1 MPGRT
6 TNDAPLLATPPTVT
20 TMFPELAACGT
31 VTVMLVELQFVAVPA
46 ARPLNVTVLVP
57 WLAPK
62 LAPVM
67 VIAMPALP
75 AAGDR
80 VEIVGVAAPASKV
93 IAAPADLVG
102 SAALVAVAVTDC
114 WTVICAGA
122 V

>member
-6 TNDAPLLATPPTVT
+6 TNDAPLL
-20 TMFPELAACGT
+20 
-31 VTVMLVELQFVAVPA
+31 A

-75 AAGDR
+75 
-80 VEIVGVAAPASKV
+80 VAREVLKDYNWQ
-93 IAAPADLVG
+93 IANHGHFGLLFPI
-102 SAALVAVAVTDC
+102 SP
-114 WTVICAGA
+114 
-122 V
+122 